1 MSSKQLILQNENH
14 PTGNS
19 TALKRKT
26 SVKKT
31 GTKKTDA
38 FADRPR
44 ERLLKYGAKQLD
56 NASLIS
62 ILLGTGYDA
71 DQDVL
76 ALSHRLLK
84 YLGNLS
90 QLNTKKLE
98 DLLTIKGI
106 GPAKASRLLAI
117 AELAI
122 RITGKNENNPNE
134 TSNAL
139 DGTLSSL
146 SYLQLFGH
154 YVRTTNQYTL
164 PLIIACQIDHSF
176 ISQSSLPIE
185 QTQQEAQIQK
195 ALDLSVTLSLSA
207 LVTDHSQHSRWLARL
222 LMQESDTQ
230 NSWILISYREQ
241 ESLSADEIDR
251 IHSLLDLAKIMSVH
265 LHEVIIVSP
274 NNQWSITHNYKG

>member
-1 MSSKQLILQNENH
+1 MSSKQLILQNETH
-14 PTGNS
+14 TIENS
-19 TALKRKT
+19 KALKRKT
-26 SVKKT
+26 SVKNT

-38 FADRPR
+38 SADRPR
-44 ERLLKYGAKQLD
+44 ERLLKHGAKQLD

-84 YLGNLS
+84 YLGSLG

-117 AELAI
+117 SELAI
-122 RITGKNENNPNE
+122 RITGNNENNQND
-134 TSNAL
+134 TNN
-139 DGTLSSL
+139 TLGGPLPSL

-154 YVRTTNQYTL
+154 YVRTTNQYTF
-164 PLIIACQIDHSF
+164 PLIIACQIDHNF
-176 ISQSSLPIE
+176 ITQSSLLIE
-185 QTQQEAQIQK
+185 QNQREAQIQK

-222 LMQESDTQ
+222 LMQESDIQ
-230 NSWILISYREQ
+230 NPWILISYREQ

-251 IHSLLDLAKIMSVH
+251 VHSLLDLAKIMSVH

-274 NNQWSITHNYKG
+274 NDQWSITHSYEG